1 MYTKQ
6 NTNSNTNTSTY
17 HTNIYKIQ
25 NTRKYMYKY
34 KYFHRYDIESFQEMV
49 FVDNK
54 NILKD
59 IISLSSIHI
68 WCNITS
74 PSASC
79 QTETKP
85 KVLPVERQ
93 QIVVFVETPSCQTCQ
108 TNIPDC
114 HSRLACVPGQ
124 HTSCQTN
131 IPDCQVTITG
141 SPRC

>member
-1 MYTKQ
+1 
-6 NTNSNTNTSTY
+6 
-17 HTNIYKIQ
+17 
-25 NTRKYMYKY
+25 MYKY

-74 PSASC
+74 PSAFC
-79 QTETKP
+79 QSETKP

-131 IPDCQVTITG
+131 MPACQVTITG